1 VIFIVEDEPVLRRSF
16 VEFLSLAGRAVE
28 GFETAEAALEA
39 AKESPPDVIISD
51 LQLPGMGGLEL
62 LEKLAAIDPAMVRI
76 AVTAHSSTKS
86 VLAAMRSGCY
96 EYLEKPIDLDQLE
109 RLVERALS
117 AKRAER
123 ELGWLREGESSGVG
137 SDLVGESDAIVALRR
152 EIEMLGGIGKE
163 APPALVIGETGAGKG
178 LVSRLIHRAR
188 FGDDAPFIEV
198 NCAALPANLIE
209 AELFGYEKSA
219 FTDAKTAKPG
229 LFEAAENGTIFLD
242 EIGELELSLQ
252 PKLLSV
258 VESGRV
264 RRLGGVRDRPISAS
278 IIAATNVALEE
289 RVNAGSFR
297 ADLYHRLAAFT
308 LKVPPLRERGSDAVL
323 LARTFMEESAR
334 KYKKALERLSPE
346 AEKRIAANPW
356 PGNVRELRFAME
368 RAVILTDP
376 HATTLGVE
384 HLPGDSATDVSA
396 AVDAASGEIAISL
409 PEDGIAFED
418 LERAIL
424 SAALEQA
431 DGNVAGAA
439 RLLSLTREAMR
450 YRLKKLGIG
459 G

>member
-1 VIFIVEDEPVLRRSF
+1 MIFIVEDEPVLRRSF

-28 GFETAEAALEA
+28 GFGTAEAALEA
-39 AKESPPDVIISD
+39 ARESPPDVIISD

-62 LEKLAAIDPAMVRI
+62 LEKLASVDPSMVRI

-123 ELGWLREGESSGVG
+123 ELGWLREGEGASVG
-137 SDLVGESDAIVALRR
+137 SALVGQSDAIVALRR
-152 EIEMLGGIGKE
+152 EIEMLGAIGKE
-163 APPALVIGETGAGKG
+163 APPILVVGETGAGKG
-178 LVSRLIHRAR
+178 LVSRLVHRAR
-188 FGDDAPFIEV
+188 FGEDAPFIEV

-278 IIAATNVALEE
+278 IIAATNVTLEE
-289 RVNAGSFR
+289 RVESGTFR

-308 LKVPPLRERGSDAVL
+308 LRVPPLRERGGDAVL
-323 LARTFMEESAR
+323 LARAFMKESAR
-334 KYKKALERLSPE
+334 KYRKALEELSPE
-346 AEKRIAANPW
+346 AEKRIADNPW

-376 HATTLGVE
+376 QARTLSAE
-384 HLPGDSATDVSA
+384 HLPGGPAARAEA
-396 AVDAASGEIAISL
+396 AVDARGSAIAVAL
-409 PEDGIAFED
+409 PEDGVSFEE

-424 SAALEQA
+424 SAALERA
-431 DGNVAGAA
+431 GGNVAGAA

-450 YRLKKLGIG
+450 YRLKKLGISG
-459 G
+459 